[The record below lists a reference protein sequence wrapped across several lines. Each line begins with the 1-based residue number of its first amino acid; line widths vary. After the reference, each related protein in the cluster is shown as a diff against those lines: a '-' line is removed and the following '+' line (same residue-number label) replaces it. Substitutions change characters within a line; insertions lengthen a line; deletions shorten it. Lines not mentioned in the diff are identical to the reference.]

1 MKPTSQSFSTDLVPI
16 SDRLDAWLHNARQI
30 CGDCRFQFP
39 KRHLFHGSIGRR
51 ALAGV
56 ELTRFA
62 SSPVSFAKFPIAD
75 ATSENRACIV
85 ITQLEGVRR
94 YCQNGRVSILRPWD
108 STLVDSGQP
117 WSSECV
123 GRCARL
129 YLRLPRWLVQDR
141 LRMNSLPI
149 LPRIEGTAG
158 LGATLS
164 RLATSLY
171 EEADRLTL
179 QEGRAAVEAY
189 LQILSGCLSHPDA
202 GPSLQIHQAELFA
215 RIDHFIDEHLAEPT
229 LDPAEI
235 AFAARVSV
243 RHLHRLFVTKG
254 RTVAES
260 IRERRLERCR
270 TDLAD
275 HRLYGKSITE
285 IAFDW
290 GFSDSAHFSRCFKK
304 QFGISPRAF
313 RSNPW
318 TTPWIGEPSDS
329 ENNLLALEKISEN
342 QPN

>member
-16 SDRLDAWLHNARQI
+16 SDRLDAWLSNARQI
-30 CGDCRFQFP
+30 CGDCRFRFP
-39 KRHLFHGSIGRR
+39 KRQIFHGSIGRR
-51 ALAGV
+51 SLAGA

-62 SSPVSFAKFPIAD
+62 SSPVSFAKFPIAE
-75 ATSENRACIV
+75 ATSEHRACIV

-94 YCQNGRVSILRPWD
+94 YCQAGRVSILKPGD
-108 STLVDSGQP
+108 STLVDSGEP
-117 WSSECV
+117 WSSDCN

-141 LRMNSLPI
+141 LRMHSLPI
-149 LPRIEGTAG
+149 LPRIEGSSG

-171 EEADRLTL
+171 QEANRFTRL
-179 QEGRAAVEAY
+179 EGQAAIEAY
-189 LQILSGCLSHPDA
+189 LHILSGCLGGLDLA
-202 GPSLQIHQAELFA
+202 PSTQVQQGELTR
-215 RIDHFIDEHLAEPT
+215 RIDDFIEQHLADST
-229 LDPAEI
+229 LTPVEI
-235 AFAARVSV
+235 ALAARVSV
-243 RHLHRLFVTKG
+243 RHLHRLFVTRG
-254 RTVAES
+254 NTVAES

-275 HRLYGKSITE
+275 PRFSHRSITE

-304 QFGISPRAF
+304 QFGVSPRAF

-318 TTPWIGEPSDS
+318 SISWIAERPASGH
-329 ENNLLALEKISEN
+329 NLLALENASDN

>member
-16 SDRLDAWLHNARQI
+16 SDRLDAWLSNARQI

-39 KRHLFHGSIGRR
+39 KRQVFHGSIGRR
-51 ALAGV
+51 SLAGV

-75 ATSENRACIV
+75 PNSENRACIV
-85 ITQLEGVRR
+85 ITQLEGIRR
-94 YCQNGRVSILRPWD
+94 YCQSGRVSILEPGD
-108 STLVDSGQP
+108 STLVDSGEP
-117 WSSECV
+117 WSSDCD

-141 LRMNSLPI
+141 LRMHSLPI
-149 LPRIEGTAG
+149 LPRIEGASG

-171 EEADRLTL
+171 QEANRFT
-179 QEGRAAVEAY
+179 QHEGRAAIEAY
-189 LQILSGCLSHPDA
+189 LHILSGCLGGSDL
-202 GPSLQIHQAELFA
+202 GPSAHVHQGELSA
-215 RIDHFIDEHLAEPT
+215 RIDDFIEQHLADPT
-229 LDPAEI
+229 LSPAEI
-235 AFAARVSV
+235 ALAARVSV
-243 RHLHRLFVTKG
+243 RHLHRLFVTRG

-275 HRLYGKSITE
+275 PRFSDRSITE

-318 TTPWIGEPSDS
+318 TTPWIEERSGS
-329 ENNLLALEKISEN
+329 EDNFLALGKPSGN

>member
-1 MKPTSQSFSTDLVPI
+1 MKPMSQSFSTDLVPI
-16 SDRLDAWLHNARQI
+16 SDRLDAWLDNARQI

-51 ALAGV
+51 TLAGV
-56 ELTRFA
+56 QLTRFA
-62 SSPVSFAKFPIAD
+62 SSAVSFAKFPIAD

-85 ITQLEGVRR
+85 ITQLEGARR
-94 YCQNGRVSILRPWD
+94 YCQNGKVSILKPGD
-108 STLVDSGQP
+108 TTLVDSGLP
-117 WSSECV
+117 WSSECA

-149 LPRIEGTAG
+149 LPRIGGAFG

-179 QEGRAAVEAY
+179 QEGRAAVEGY
-189 LQILSGCLSHPDA
+189 LHILFGCLGHPEL
-202 GPSLQIHQAELFA
+202 GPTTQFHQAELCT
-215 RIDHFIDEHLAEPT
+215 RIDQFIEEHLAEPT
-229 LDPAEI
+229 LNPAEI
-235 AFAARVSV
+235 ALAASVSV

-254 RTVAES
+254 CTVAES

-270 TDLAD
+270 ADLAD
-275 HRLYGKSITE
+275 PRLSAKNITE

-318 TTPWIGEPSDS
+318 SISWIGERSGS
-329 ENNLLALEKISEN
+329 GYNLLGLENALDN

>member
-16 SDRLDAWLHNARQI
+16 SDRLDAWLYNARQI

-39 KRHLFHGSIGRR
+39 KRHLFRGSIGRR
-51 ALAGV
+51 TLAGV

-62 SSPVSFAKFPIAD
+62 SSPVSFAKFPVAD

-85 ITQLEGVRR
+85 ITQLEGIRR
-94 YCQNGRVSILRPWD
+94 YCQNGKVSILKPGD
-108 STLVDSGQP
+108 STLVDSGEP
-117 WSSECV
+117 WSSDCV

-141 LRMNSLPI
+141 LRMNALPI
-149 LPRIEGTAG
+149 LPRIAGASG
-158 LGATLS
+158 LGAALS

-171 EEADRLTL
+171 DEADRLTL
-179 QEGRAAVEAY
+179 QQGRAAVEAY
-189 LQILSGCLSHPDA
+189 LHILSGCLGYPDLAPTTPSHQ
-202 GPSLQIHQAELFA
+202 GELHA
-215 RIDHFIDEHLAEPT
+215 RIDHFIEEHLAEST
-229 LDPAEI
+229 LNPAEI
-235 AFAARVSV
+235 ALAARVSV
-243 RHLHRLFVTKG
+243 RHLHRLFLTKG

-275 HRLYGKSITE
+275 PRLCDRSVTE

-304 QFGISPRAF
+304 QFGVSPRAF

-318 TTPWIGEPSDS
+318 TTAWIGERSAAGNS
-329 ENNLLALEKISEN
+329 LLALDRPLEN

>member
-16 SDRLDAWLHNARQI
+16 SDRLDAWLYNARQI

-51 ALAGV
+51 TLAGV

-85 ITQLEGVRR
+85 ITQLQGIRR
-94 YCQNGRVSILRPWD
+94 YFQNGRISILRPGD

-129 YLRLPRWLVQDR
+129 YLRLPRWLMEDR
-141 LRMNSLPI
+141 LRMNALPI
-149 LPRIEGTAG
+149 LPRIEGAAG

-171 EEADRLTL
+171 EEADRLTPH
-179 QEGRAAVEAY
+179 EGRAAVEAY
-189 LQILSGCLSHPDA
+189 LQILSGCLGHPDLGTA
-202 GPSLQIHQAELFA
+202 IPVHQAELLA
-215 RIDHFIDEHLAEPT
+215 RIDRFIEEHLAEPT
-229 LDPAEI
+229 LNPAEI

-254 RTVAES
+254 CTVAER

-290 GFSDSAHFSRCFKK
+290 GFSDSAHFSRCFKQ
-304 QFGISPRAF
+304 QFGIAPRAF

-318 TTPWIGEPSDS
+318 TTPSIGERAAAS
-329 ENNLLALEKISEN
+329 NNLLALEKVLEN